1 MGITRKILLL
11 LLFSL
16 LARPAWA
23 KQEWL
28 SVAVRNGAL
37 RQQPMPFGK
46 VVASLGYGERV
57 DVLGEQGLWLKVREQ
72 RQGREGRE
80 GREGWMH
87 RASLIAKPIVL
98 KPGERVG
105 PGASEDELA
114 LGGKGFNA
122 QVEAEYKARGKNL
135 DYASVDWLERIQVSP
150 EALREF
156 LVKGGLQTPQ
166 GGVGHGK

>member
-1 MGITRKILLL
+1 MGMWGKSILFLV
-11 LLFSL
+11 LF
-16 LARPAWA
+16 LATVPAFA

-46 VVASLGYGERV
+46 VIASLGYGERV
-57 DVLGEQGLWLKVREQ
+57 DVLEEQGLWLKVRD
-72 RQGREGRE
+72 QGQ

-87 RASLIAKPIVL
+87 RASLLAKPIVL
-98 KPGERVG
+98 KPGERVKA
-105 PGASEDELA
+105 GASEDELA

-122 QVEAEYKARGKNL
+122 QVEAEYKAHQKNL

-150 EALREF
+150 EAMREF
-156 LVKGGLQTPQ
+156 LAKGGLQSTE
-166 GGVGHGK
+166 GGNTHGK

>member
-1 MGITRKILLL
+1 MTRKILLL

-16 LARPAWA
+16 LATPALA

-28 SVAVRNGAL
+28 SVAVRKGAV
-37 RQQPMPFGK
+37 RVSPTPFAK
-46 VVASLGYGERV
+46 IAATLNYGERV
-57 DVLGEQGLWLKVREQ
+57 DVLAEQGLWFKVRDQ
-72 RQGREGRE
+72 RQGREG
-80 GREGWMH
+80 WMH
-87 RASLIAKPIVL
+87 GASLIAKPIVL

-105 PGASEDELA
+105 GGASEDELA

-156 LVKGGLQTPQ
+156 IAKGGLQSPK
-166 GGVGHGK
+166 GGGGHGK

>member
-1 MGITRKILLL
+1 MGITKKILLL
-11 LLFSL
+11 LLFCL
-16 LARPAWA
+16 MATPALA

-57 DVLGEQGLWLKVREQ
+57 NVLGEQGLWLRVRD
-72 RQGREGRE
+72 QGQ

-87 RASLIAKPIVL
+87 RASLIAKAITL

-135 DYASVDWLERIQVSP
+135 DYASVDWMERIQVSP
-150 EALREF
+150 EAMREF
-156 LVKGGLQTPQ
+156 LTKGGLQAL
-166 GGVGHGK
+166 GGDAGHGK

>member
-11 LLFSL
+11 LFCSL
-16 LARPAWA
+16 LAMPAWA

-57 DVLGEQGLWLKVREQ
+57 DVLAEQGLWLKVRD
-72 RQGREGRE
+72 QGQ

-87 RASLIAKPIVL
+87 RASLIAKAIVL

-105 PGASEDELA
+105 AGASEDELA

-135 DYASVDWLERIQVSP
+135 DYASVDWLERIQVNP

-156 LVKGGLQTPQ
+156 LAKGGLQTPT
-166 GGVGHGK
+166 GGGGHGK

>member
-1 MGITRKILLL
+1 MGMTRRILLL
-11 LLFSL
+11 LLFCL
-16 LARPAWA
+16 MTMPALA

-46 VVASLGYGERV
+46 VVATLTYGERV
-57 DVLGEQGLWLKVREQ
+57 DVLAEQGLWFKVRDQ
-72 RQGREGRE
+72 KQ

-87 RASLIAKPIVL
+87 RASLIAKAITL

-105 PGASEDELA
+105 DAASEDELA

-122 QVEAEYKARGKNL
+122 QVEAQYKAHQKNL
-135 DYASVDWLERIQVSP
+135 DYASVDWMERIQVSP
-150 EALREF
+150 EAMREF
-156 LVKGGLQTPQ
+156 LAKGGLQTSE
-166 GGVGHGK
+166 GGNGHGK

>member
-1 MGITRKILLL
+1 MAMRKKLIFFLV
-11 LLFSL
+11 LF
-16 LARPAWA
+16 LAAAPALA

-37 RQQPMPFGK
+37 RQEPMPFGK

-57 DVLGEQGLWLKVREQ
+57 DVLEEQGLWLKVREQ
-72 RQGREGRE
+72 RQGRQ
-80 GREGWMH
+80 GWMH

-105 PGASEDELA
+105 AGASEDELA

-122 QVEAEYKARGKNL
+122 QVEAQYKARGKNL
-135 DYASVDWLERIQVSP
+135 DYASVDWMERIQVSP
-150 EALREF
+150 EAMREF
-156 LVKGGLQTPQ
+156 LTKGGLQNSE
-166 GGVGHGK
+166 GGNGHGK

>member
-1 MGITRKILLL
+1 MGITRKILLPLLFCL
-11 LLFSL
+11 LLAMPA
-16 LARPAWA
+16 LAR
-23 KQEWL
+23 QDWL

-57 DVLGEQGLWLKVREQ
+57 DVLEEQGLWRKVRD
-72 RQGREGRE
+72 QGQ

-87 RASLIAKPIVL
+87 SASLIAKPITL

-105 PGASEDELA
+105 AGASADELA

-122 QVEAEYKARGKNL
+122 QVEAEYRARGKNL
-135 DYASVDWLERIQVSP
+135 DYGLVDWMERIQVSP
-150 EALREF
+150 EAMREF
-156 LVKGGLQTPQ
+156 LAKGGLQTSA
-166 GGVGHGK
+166 GSAGHGK

>member
-1 MGITRKILLL
+1 MGIPRKILLL
-11 LLFSL
+11 LLFCL
-16 LARPAWA
+16 LATPALA

-57 DVLGEQGLWLKVREQ
+57 DVLEEQGLWLKVRD
-72 RQGREGRE
+72 QGQ

-87 RASLIAKPIVL
+87 RASLIAKAIVL
-98 KPGERVG
+98 KPGERVRA
-105 PGASEDELA
+105 GASEDELA

-122 QVEAEYKARGKNL
+122 QVEAEYKAHQKNL
-135 DYASVDWLERIQVSP
+135 NYASVDWMERIQVSP
-150 EALREF
+150 EAMREF
-156 LVKGGLQTPQ
+156 LAKGGLQNPE
-166 GGVGHGK
+166 GGNGHGK

>member
-1 MGITRKILLL
+1 MPRKILLL
-11 LLFSL
+11 LLFCL
-16 LARPAWA
+16 LATPALA

-57 DVLGEQGLWLKVREQ
+57 DVLAEQGLWRKVRDQ
-72 RQGREGRE
+72 KQ

-87 RASLIAKPIVL
+87 SASLIAKTITL

-105 PGASEDELA
+105 AGASEDELA

-135 DYASVDWLERIQVSP
+135 DYASVDWMERIQVSP
-150 EALREF
+150 EAMREF
-156 LVKGGLQTPQ
+156 LAKGGLQNPE
-166 GGVGHGK
+166 GGNGHGK

>member
-1 MGITRKILLL
+1 MGMPRKILLL
-11 LLFSL
+11 LLFCL
-16 LARPAWA
+16 LATPALA

-57 DVLGEQGLWLKVREQ
+57 DVLEEQGLWLKVRD
-72 RQGREGRE
+72 QGQ

-87 RASLIAKPIVL
+87 RASLIAKAIVL
-98 KPGERVG
+98 KPGERIKA
-105 PGASEDELA
+105 GASDDELA

-122 QVEAEYKARGKNL
+122 QVEAQYKANQKNL
-135 DYASVDWLERIQVSP
+135 DYASVDWMERIQVSP
-150 EALREF
+150 EAMREF
-156 LVKGGLQTPQ
+156 LAKGGLQTPE
-166 GGVGHGK
+166 GGSGHGK

>member
-1 MGITRKILLL
+1 MGITKKIPL
-11 LLFSL
+11 LLFFCL
-16 LARPAWA
+16 MAIPALA

-46 VVASLGYGERV
+46 IVATLGYGERV
-57 DVLGEQGLWLKVREQ
+57 DVLAEQGLWRKVRDQ
-72 RQGREGRE
+72 KQ

-87 RASLIAKPIVL
+87 SASLIAKAITL

-105 PGASEDELA
+105 AGASEDELA

-135 DYASVDWLERIQVSP
+135 DYASVDWMERIQVSP
-150 EALREF
+150 EAMREF
-156 LVKGGLQTPQ
+156 LAKGGLHNPE
-166 GGVGHGK
+166 GGNGHGK

>member
-1 MGITRKILLL
+1 MGIPRKILLL
-11 LLFSL
+11 LLFCL
-16 LARPAWA
+16 LATPALA

-57 DVLGEQGLWLKVREQ
+57 DVLEEQGLWLKVRDQ
-72 RQGREGRE
+72 KQ

-87 RASLIAKPIVL
+87 SASLIAKAIVL
-98 KPGERVG
+98 KPGERVRA
-105 PGASEDELA
+105 GASEDELA

-122 QVEAEYKARGKNL
+122 QVEAQYKARGKNL
-135 DYASVDWLERIQVSP
+135 DYASVDWMERIQVSP
-150 EALREF
+150 EAMREF
-156 LVKGGLQTPQ
+156 LAKGGLQNPE
-166 GGVGHGK
+166 GGNTHGK

>member
-1 MGITRKILLL
+1 MGKTKKIF
-11 LLFSL
+11 LLFMVCL
-16 LARPAWA
+16 VAAPALA

-46 VVASLGYGERV
+46 VVASLGYGERG
-57 DVLGEQGLWLKVREQ
+57 DVLEEQGLWLRVRD
-72 RQGREGRE
+72 QGQ

-87 RASLIAKPIVL
+87 RASLIAKAITL

-105 PGASEDELA
+105 AGASADELA

-122 QVEAEYKARGKNL
+122 QVEAEYKAKGKNL
-135 DYASVDWLERIQVSP
+135 DYASVDWMERVQVSP
-150 EALREF
+150 EAMRQF
-156 LVKGGLQTPQ
+156 LVKGGLQTFE
-166 GGVGHGK
+166 GGNGHGK